1 MGLTKQY
8 LRYAH
13 VGSFN
18 AVGSSN
24 GAVVAVDH
32 QTCAVTAC
40 ENVHF
45 YNFRTGEKVAS
56 LSESEKQVTCLR
68 LSHNKQF
75 LAIGYADGAIRLF
88 NRQAEDQNECIV
100 FMGHKKG
107 VNCLAFSHDGLT
119 LASGGKDSSIVLWD
133 IVAETGLFRLN
144 GHKESITHVEFT
156 LDDKRLVSACKDTF
170 VKFWDVASQSCFYT
184 LTESRSEIYSFLL
197 LKEDTMLIVATS
209 ELELYIFDMTWLSGE
224 EGHLP
229 PGDDGPD
236 SKRPK
241 ETQKHL
247 DGPQLLGDCENKFV
261 RVSLRGKVLRQCK
274 GRALQLAASPD
285 GQLVAALGSDRLIDF
300 YRVYTD
306 DEARKRLSKKLR
318 KAKRKAAD
326 SGADEGPSSED
337 VGKDVTLVFARVG
350 EWRAAAKPKWISF
363 APSQP
368 AQHDDG
374 VLQYRAFCLFV
385 NNSVESLD
393 IKLNAATNEVVVEKA
408 ADLEKMGH
416 RGDVRS
422 MSVASHDSLLATGGG
437 NQVMLWNVETFR
449 AANCLQEEGMDDVT
463 AVLFATGDRHIIAA
477 TKTGQLFLF
486 EVSTCEC
493 LEKRDAHEGPI
504 WALVRLPDNTGFVTA
519 SADKKL
525 KFWGY
530 DLVSEGTQKRLTMR
544 EKRVLELQD
553 EALCAAIT
561 PDGKFLIVG
570 LLDMTAT
577 VFFVDTLKFY
587 LSLYGHSMP
596 VTCCT
601 TSPDNKLVVTGS
613 ADKTIKIWG
622 LDFGDCH
629 KSFHAH
635 DEAVSAVLFSPSDE
649 MLVWS
654 AGRDGKIRQ
663 WDAVKFEAVQKL
675 DRHTAEM
682 RALAQTSNGNMLLTA
697 SHDRSIRGWELTEE
711 IVVLQEEEEV
721 EREKLYEE
729 KLADDEDVVA
739 GETKDSEATVAERKS
754 EHTIIAT
761 ESIIEAIDIVRKER
775 QVDKDDLEHT
785 PHPLYLAYRSA
796 SVDHFVLDV
805 IGKIR
810 ASYVDRC
817 LLLLPLSYLGDILQA
832 MAGCVANKYKVELA
846 SRIALFLIKMHHC
859 HVTNSV
865 EMVPIVGLLRA
876 NLPKGIR
883 QIKDTASFNFAAL
896 RLLANEI
903 ENSQEIRVFSDLSK
917 IEKKQNKK
925 KKQQQ
930 EQGTNNKKAVLH
942 TLAA

>member
-1 MGLTKQY
+1 M
-8 LRYAH
+8 
-13 VGSFN
+13 
-18 AVGSSN
+18 
-24 GAVVAVDH
+24 
-32 QTCAVTAC
+32 
-40 ENVHF
+40 
-45 YNFRTGEKVAS
+45 
-56 LSESEKQVTCLR
+56 
-68 LSHNKQF
+68 
-75 LAIGYADGAIRLF
+75 
-88 NRQAEDQNECIV
+88 
-100 FMGHKKG
+100 
-107 VNCLAFSHDGLT
+107 
-119 LASGGKDSSIVLWD
+119 DSSIVLWET
-133 IVAETGLFRLN
+133 ETGLFRLN

-156 LDDKRLVSACKDTF
+156 RDDKRLVSACKDTF

-209 ELELYIFDMTWLSGE
+209 ELELYIFDLTWLSGE
-224 EGHLP
+224 EAW
-229 PGDDGPD
+229 
-236 SKRPK
+236 
-241 ETQKHL
+241 
-247 DGPQLLGDCENKFV
+247 N
-261 RVSLRGKVLRQCK
+261 
-274 GRALQLAASPD
+274 
-285 GQLVAALGSDRLIDF
+285 
-300 YRVYTD
+300 
-306 DEARKRLSKKLR
+306 
-318 KAKRKAAD
+318 
-326 SGADEGPSSED
+326 
-337 VGKDVTLVFARVG
+337 
-350 EWRAAAKPKWISF
+350 
-363 APSQP
+363 
-368 AQHDDG
+368 G
-374 VLQYRAFCLFV
+374 V
-385 NNSVESLD
+385 
-393 IKLNAATNEVVVEKA
+393 
-408 ADLEKMGH
+408 
-416 RGDVRS
+416 
-422 MSVASHDSLLATGGG
+422 
-437 NQVMLWNVETFR
+437 
-449 AANCLQEEGMDDVT
+449 
-463 AVLFATGDRHIIAA
+463 
-477 TKTGQLFLF
+477 
-486 EVSTCEC
+486 
-493 LEKRDAHEGPI
+493 KRDAHEGPI

-530 DLVSEGTQKRLTMR
+530 DLVSEGTQKRLAMR
-544 EKRVLELQD
+544 EKRVLELRD
-553 EALCAAIT
+553 EARCAAIT

-629 KSFHAH
+629 KSFQAH

-711 IVVLQEEEEV
+711 IIVLQEEEEV

-739 GETKDSEATVAERKS
+739 GEKKDSEATVAERKS

-865 EMVPIVGLLRA
+865 EVVPIVGLLRA

-925 KKQQQ
+925 KQKHQQQ
-930 EQGTNNKKAVLH
+930 QGTNNKKAVLH

>member
-24 GAVVAVDH
+24 GAVVALDH

-75 LAIGYADGAIRLF
+75 LAIGYSDGAIRLF

-119 LASGGKDSSIVLWD
+119 LASGGK
-133 IVAETGLFRLN
+133 
-144 GHKESITHVEFT
+144 
-156 LDDKRLVSACKDTF
+156 
-170 VKFWDVASQSCFYT
+170 
-184 LTESRSEIYSFLL
+184 IYSFLL

-236 SKRPK
+236 LKKPK
-241 ETQKHL
+241 ETQKPL
-247 DGPQLLGDCENKFV
+247 DGPQLLGDCEN
-261 RVSLRGKVLRQCK
+261 
-274 GRALQLAASPD
+274 
-285 GQLVAALGSDRLIDF
+285 GSDRLIDF
-300 YRVYTD
+300 YRVYSD

-337 VGKDVTLVFARVG
+337 VGKDVTLVFARIG

-368 AQHDDG
+368 AQNDDG

-393 IKLNAATNEVVVEKA
+393 VKLNAATNEVVVEKA

-463 AVLFATGDRHIIAA
+463 AVLFATGDRHVIAA
-477 TKTGQLFLF
+477 TK
-486 EVSTCEC
+486 
-493 LEKRDAHEGPI
+493 
-504 WALVRLPDNTGFVTA
+504 GFVTA

-530 DLVSEGTQKRLTMR
+530 DLVNEGTQKRLTVR

-654 AGRDGKIRQ
+654 AGRDGK

-711 IVVLQEEEEV
+711 IIVLQEEEEV

-739 GETKDSEATVAERKS
+739 GETKDTEATVAERKS

-925 KKQQQ
+925 KKHQ
-930 EQGTNNKKAVLH
+930 QGTNNKKAVLH